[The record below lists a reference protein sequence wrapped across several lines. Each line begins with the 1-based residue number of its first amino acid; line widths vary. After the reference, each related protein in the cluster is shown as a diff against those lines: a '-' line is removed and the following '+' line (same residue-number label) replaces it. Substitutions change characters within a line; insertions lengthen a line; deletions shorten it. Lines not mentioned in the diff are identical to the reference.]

1 MAHFSEDGP
10 ALLLRVKLTPRASS
24 DAIKNISQDQVGIR
38 VTSPPVDNKANEH
51 LVKFLAKR
59 LKVPR
64 SKISIVRGRTSK
76 NKVLRIEGLNLETA
90 ETRLSK

>member
-1 MAHFSEDGP
+1 MAHQKEDAP
-10 ALLLRVKLTPRASS
+10 SLLLRVKLTPRASG
-24 DAIKNISQDQVGIR
+24 DAIQEITQDQVRIR

-51 LVKFLAKR
+51 LIKFLSKK

-64 SKISIVRGRTSK
+64 SKISIVRGQTSK
-76 NKVLRIEGLNLETA
+76 NKVLRIEGLDLETV